1 MIILRSDEEIGQIR
15 EAGRIV
21 ALVLD
26 KLRMSAKP
34 GIETRELDRIA
45 LEETLKNKGLP
56 AFKDYKGYP
65 ANVCISINEAVV
77 HGIPDARKIKDGD
90 IVSMDVG
97 VKCGNYFADAAI
109 TVGVGNVKEQARKLI
124 KVTEESLYRGIE
136 NARPGKRLSDI
147 SASVQECVEKSGFSV
162 VRSFVGHGIGERIHE
177 EPEIPNFGKPNKGP
191 RLESGMILAIEPM
204 VNEGSYEVEIL
215 DDGWTAVTKDRKLS
229 AHFEHTIAV
238 RNGAAEILTTLTKDD
253 RNR

>member
-15 EAGRIV
+15 KAGLIV

-26 KLRMSAKP
+26 RLRRCARP
-34 GIETRELDRIA
+34 GIETGELDRIA
-45 LEETLKNKGLP
+45 LEEILKRKALP

-65 ANVCISINEAVV
+65 ANICVSVNEVVV
-77 HGIPDARKIKDGD
+77 HGIPSGRKLKDGD
-90 IVSMDVG
+90 IVSIDVG
-97 VKCGNYFADAAI
+97 VKSGNYFADAAI
-109 TVGVGNVKEQARKLI
+109 TVGVGAVSEKARRLM
-124 KVTEESLYRGIE
+124 KVTEESLCRGIE
-136 NARPGKRLSDI
+136 SAVPGKRLSDI
-147 SASVQECVEKSGFSV
+147 SANVQECVETNGFSV
-162 VRSFVGHGIGERIHE
+162 VRSFVGHGIGEKIHE
-177 EPEIPNFGKPNKGP
+177 EPEIPNFGRRSLGP

-238 RNGAAEILTTLTKDD
+238 RDGGAEILTAL
-253 RNR
+253 

>member
-1 MIILRSDEEIGQIR
+1 MIILRSDEEIGQILK
-15 EAGRIV
+15 AGLIV

-26 KLRMSAKP
+26 KLRRCAKP
-34 GIETRELDRIA
+34 GIETKELDGIA
-45 LEETLKNKGLP
+45 LEEILKNRGLP

-65 ANVCISINEAVV
+65 ANICVSVNEGVV
-77 HGIPDARKIKDGD
+77 HGIPSKRKLKDGD
-90 IVSMDVG
+90 IVSIDVG
-97 VKCGNYFADAAI
+97 VKSGNFFADAAI
-109 TVGVGNVKEQARKLI
+109 TVGVGRVGEQAQRLM

-147 SASVQECVEKSGFSV
+147 SANVQECVETNGFSV
-162 VRSFVGHGIGERIHE
+162 VRSFVGHGIGEKIHE
-177 EPEIPNFGKPNKGP
+177 EPEIPNFGRPNNGP

-204 VNEGSYEVEIL
+204 VNEGSHEVEVL

-238 RNGAAEILTTLTKDD
+238 REGGAEILTAL
-253 RNR
+253 

>member
-15 EAGRIV
+15 KAGLIV

-26 KLRMSAKP
+26 KLKMRAKS

-45 LEETLKNKGLP
+45 LEEILKNGGLP

-65 ANVCISINEAVV
+65 ANICVSVNECVV
-77 HGIPDARKIKDGD
+77 HGIPSPRKLKDGD
-90 IVSMDVG
+90 IVSIDVG
-97 VKCGNYFADAAI
+97 VKSGNFFADAAI
-109 TVGVGNVKEQARKLI
+109 TVGVGVVSDTARRLMKI
-124 KVTEESLYRGIE
+124 TEESLYRGIE
-136 NARPGKRLSDI
+136 SARPGKRLSDI
-147 SASVQECVEKSGFSV
+147 SANIQECVETNRFSV
-162 VRSFVGHGIGERIHE
+162 VRSFVGHGIGEKIHE
-177 EPEIPNFGKPNKGP
+177 EPEIPNFGRRNLGP

-215 DDGWTAVTKDRKLS
+215 DDGWTAVTKDKKLS

-238 RNGAAEILTTLTKDD
+238 RNGAAEILTAL
-253 RNR
+253 

>member
-15 EAGRIV
+15 KAGLIV

-26 KLRMSAKP
+26 KLRKCAKS
-34 GIETRELDRIA
+34 GVETKELDRMA
-45 LEETLKNKGLP
+45 LEEIQKRRALP

-65 ANVCISINEAVV
+65 ANICVSVNEGVV
-77 HGIPDARKIKDGD
+77 HGIPSKRLLKDGD
-90 IVSMDVG
+90 IVSIDVG
-97 VKCGNYFADAAI
+97 VKSGNYFADAAI
-109 TVGVGNVKEQARKLI
+109 TVGVGTVSDAARRLM

-136 NARPGKRLSDI
+136 SARPGKRLSDI
-147 SASVQECVEKSGFSV
+147 SANVQECVERNGFSV
-162 VRSFVGHGIGERIHE
+162 VRSFVGHGIGEKIHE
-177 EPEIPNFGKPNKGP
+177 EPEIPNFGRRNLGP

-204 VNEGSYEVEIL
+204 VNEGSYEIEIL

-238 RNGAAEILTTLTKDD
+238 RNGGAEILTAL
-253 RNR
+253 